1 MIQGWFLLHQTL
13 PLEINVL
20 RVRKDLA
27 QGNGDGGTGH
37 AALITYLAKTILH
50 TIKMLQVH

>member
-20 RVRKDLA
+20 RVGKDSA

-37 AALITYLAKTILH
+37 AALTRYLAKTILH
-50 TIKMLQVH
+50 TNKVLQAH